1 MGPLAGKKIVEIA
14 GLGPGPVCGMLLADM
29 GAEVTV
35 IDRPATSNP
44 SALALA
50 NAAIMNR
57 GKKSIALDLKMEGG
71 RDVVLRLLENAN
83 GLIEGFR
90 PGVMERLGLGP
101 GDCLEVNPRLVY
113 GRMTGWGQAGPLSQ
127 VAGHDLN
134 YVALSGALWYGGRSD
149 SPPTVPPT
157 LVGDIGGGAMLL
169 AMLLAIGMLAAMM
182 NAQETG
188 KGQVVDAA
196 MIDGS
201 ALSTTLLY
209 ALFQSG
215 NWTLNRQDNFLDGAA
230 YWYDTYECADGK
242 YVSIGSI
249 EPEFHA
255 LLLEKLGLED
265 DPDFAQQYKKDRWP
279 ELKAR
284 FVDIFK
290 TKTRDEWCA
299 LLEGSDV
306 CFAPVLDFAEAP
318 RHPHNRARGVFT
330 KVAGVTQPAP
340 APRFSE
346 TPSEIGS
353 APPESG
359 EHTAEILAAAGYSEQ
374 ELGRLRA
381 MNII

>member
-101 GDCLEVNPRLVY
+101 DDCLEVNPRLVY

-134 YVALSGALWYGGRSD
+134 YVALSGALWYGGRAD

-157 LVGDIGGGAMLL
+157 LVGDMGGG

-265 DPDFAQQYKKDRWP
+265 DPDFAQQYKKDRWS

>member
-50 NAAIMNR
+50 NVAIMNR

-157 LVGDIGGGAMLL
+157 LVGDIGGG

-290 TKTRDEWCA
+290 TKTRDEWRA

>member
-134 YVALSGALWYGGRSD
+134 YVALSGALWYGGRAD

-157 LVGDIGGGAMLL
+157 LVGDMGGG

-196 MIDGS
+196 MVDGS

-265 DPDFAQQYKKDRWP
+265 DPDFAQQYKKDRWS

-299 LLEGSDV
+299 RLEGSDV

>member
-44 SALALA
+44 SALVLA

-134 YVALSGALWYGGRSD
+134 YVALSGALWYGGRAD

-157 LVGDIGGGAMLL
+157 LVGDIGGG

-265 DPDFAQQYKKDRWP
+265 DPDFAQQYKKDRWS

-290 TKTRDEWCA
+290 TKTRDEWSA

>member
-1 MGPLAGKKIVEIA
+1 MGPLAGKKIIEIA

-29 GAEVTV
+29 GAEVIV
-35 IDRPATSNP
+35 IDRRATSNP

-57 GKKSIALDLKMEGG
+57 GKKSIALDLKTEGG
-71 RDVVLRLLENAN
+71 KDVALRLLENAN

-101 GDCLEVNPRLVY
+101 DDCIEANPRLVY

-134 YVALSGALWYGGRSD
+134 YVALSGALWYGGRSN
-149 SPPTVPPT
+149 SPPIVPPT
-157 LVGDIGGGAMLL
+157 LVGDMGGG
-169 AMLLAIGMLAAMM
+169 AMLLAIGMLAAMIS
-182 NAQETG
+182 AQETG

-196 MIDGS
+196 MVDGS

-215 NWTLNRQDNFLDGAA
+215 NWTMNRQDNFLDGAA

-255 LLLEKLGLED
+255 LLLEKLGLEG
-265 DPDFAQQYKKDRWP
+265 DPEFAQQYKKDRWP

-299 LLEGSDV
+299 LMEGSDV

-318 RHPHNRARGVFT
+318 LHPHNLARGVFT
-330 KVAGVTQPAP
+330 KVDGVTQPAP

-359 EHTAEILAAAGYSEQ
+359 QHTAEILAAMGYSEE
-374 ELGRLRA
+374 ELGRLRT
-381 MNII
+381 MSII

>member
-101 GDCLEVNPRLVY
+101 DDCLEVNPRLVY

-134 YVALSGALWYGGRSD
+134 YVALSGALWYGGRAD

-157 LVGDIGGGAMLL
+157 LVGDMGGG

-265 DPDFAQQYKKDRWP
+265 DPHFAQQYKKDRWP

-290 TKTRDEWCA
+290 RKTRDEWCA
-299 LLEGSDV
+299 RLEGSDV

>member
-1 MGPLAGKKIVEIA
+1 
-14 GLGPGPVCGMLLADM
+14 MLLADM

-44 SALALA
+44 SALVLA

-134 YVALSGALWYGGRSD
+134 YVALSGALWYGGRAD

-157 LVGDIGGGAMLL
+157 LVGDMGGG

-182 NAQETG
+182 NAQETGKGQVVDAAMIDGSALSTTLAQETG

>member
-44 SALALA
+44 SALVLA

-134 YVALSGALWYGGRSD
+134 YVALSGALWYGGRAD

-157 LVGDIGGGAMLL
+157 LVGDIGGG

>member
-71 RDVVLRLLENAN
+71 RDVALRLLENAN

-101 GDCLEVNPRLVY
+101 DDCLEANPRLAY
-113 GRMTGWGQAGPLSQ
+113 GRMTGWGQAGPLSR

-149 SPPTVPPT
+149 SPPIVPPT
-157 LVGDIGGGAMLL
+157 LVGDMGGG

-196 MIDGS
+196 MTDGS
-201 ALSTTLLY
+201 ALSTTLLH

-265 DPDFAQQYKKDRWP
+265 DPDFAQQYKKDRWS

>member
-44 SALALA
+44 SALVLA

-134 YVALSGALWYGGRSD
+134 YVALSGALWYGGRAD

-157 LVGDIGGGAMLL
+157 LVGDMGGG

-265 DPDFAQQYKKDRWP
+265 DPDFAQQYKKDRWS

>member
-1 MGPLAGKKIVEIA
+1 MGPLAGKKIIEIA

-35 IDRPATSNP
+35 IDRRAAANP
-44 SALALA
+44 GALALA

-57 GKKSIALDLKMEGG
+57 GKKSIALDLKKPAGSE
-71 RDVVLRLLENAN
+71 VALRLLEDAD
-83 GLIEGFR
+83 GIIEGFR

-101 GDCLEVNPRLVY
+101 SDCLKVNPRLVY
-113 GRMTGWGQAGPLSQ
+113 GRMTGWGQTGPLSQ

-157 LVGDIGGGAMLL
+157 VVGDMGGG
-169 AMLLAIGMLAAMM
+169 AMLLAIGMLAAMI

-188 KGQVVDAA
+188 NGQVVDAA
-196 MIDGS
+196 MTDGS
-201 ALSTTLLY
+201 ALSTTLLH

-215 NWTLNRQDNFLDGAA
+215 NWTPNRQDNFLDGAA

-242 YVSIGSI
+242 YVSIGAI

-255 LLLEKLGLED
+255 LLVQKLGLQD
-265 DPDFAQQYKKDRWP
+265 DPDFSQQYNKHSWKR
-279 ELKAR
+279 LKAR
-284 FVDIFK
+284 FVEIFK
-290 TKTRDEWCA
+290 TKTRDQWCA

-318 RHPHNRARGVFT
+318 LHPHNLARNVFT
-330 KVAGVTQPAP
+330 KVDGVTQPAP

-346 TPSEIGS
+346 TPAEIS
-353 APPESG
+353 SPPPESG
-359 EHTAEILAAAGYSEQ
+359 AHTNHILAAAGYSEE
-374 ELGRLRA
+374 ELEQLRE
-381 MNII
+381 MTII

>member
-134 YVALSGALWYGGRSD
+134 YVALSGALWYGGRAD

-157 LVGDIGGGAMLL
+157 LVGDMGGG

-265 DPDFAQQYKKDRWP
+265 DPHFAQQYKKDRWP

-318 RHPHNRARGVFT
+318 LHPHNRARGVFT

-359 EHTAEILAAAGYSEQ
+359 QHTADILAAAGYSEE
-374 ELGRLRA
+374 ELERLRA
-381 MNII
+381 MSIV

>member
-44 SALALA
+44 SALVLA

-57 GKKSIALDLKMEGG
+57 GKKSIALNLKMEGG

-157 LVGDIGGGAMLL
+157 LVGDIGGG

-265 DPDFAQQYKKDRWP
+265 DPDFAQQYKKDRWS

>member
-1 MGPLAGKKIVEIA
+1 MGPLAGKKIIEIA

-29 GAEVTV
+29 GAEVIV
-35 IDRPATSNP
+35 IDRLATSNP

-57 GKKSIALDLKMEGG
+57 GKKSIALDLKKEAG
-71 RDVVLRLLENAN
+71 RDVALRLLENAN

-101 GDCLEVNPRLVY
+101 DDCLEANPRLVY

-149 SPPTVPPT
+149 SPPIVPPT
-157 LVGDIGGGAMLL
+157 LVGDMGGG

-201 ALSTTLLY
+201 SLSTTLLY

-255 LLLEKLGLED
+255 ILLEKLGLED
-265 DPDFAQQYKKDRWP
+265 DPEFAQQYNKDCWP
-279 ELKAR
+279 ALKAR
-284 FVDIFK
+284 FADIFK

-299 LLEGSDV
+299 LMEGSDV

-318 RHPHNRARGVFT
+318 LHPHNRARGVFT
-330 KVAGVTQPAP
+330 KIDGVTQPAP

-359 EHTAEILAAAGYSEQ
+359 QHTAEILAAAGYSEE
-374 ELGRLRA
+374 ELGRLRT
-381 MNII
+381 MSII

>member
-1 MGPLAGKKIVEIA
+1 MGPLAGKKIIEIA
-14 GLGPGPVCGMLLADM
+14 GLGPGPVCGMLFADM

-35 IDRPATSNP
+35 IDRLATSNP
-44 SALALA
+44 GALALA

-57 GKKSIALDLKMEGG
+57 GKKSIALDLKKEAG
-71 RDVVLRLLENAN
+71 RDVALRLLENAN

-101 GDCLEVNPRLVY
+101 DDCLEANPRLVY

-149 SPPTVPPT
+149 SPPIVPPT
-157 LVGDIGGGAMLL
+157 LVGDMGGG

-201 ALSTTLLY
+201 SLSTTLLY

-255 LLLEKLGLED
+255 ILLEKLGLED
-265 DPDFAQQYKKDRWP
+265 DPEFAQQYNKDCWP
-279 ELKAR
+279 ALKAR

-290 TKTRDEWCA
+290 AKTRDEWCA
-299 LLEGSDV
+299 LMEGSDV

-318 RHPHNRARGVFT
+318 LHPHNRARGVFT
-330 KVAGVTQPAP
+330 KIDGVTQPAP

-359 EHTAEILAAAGYSEQ
+359 QHTAEILAAAGYSEE
-374 ELGRLRA
+374 ELGRLRT
-381 MNII
+381 MSII

>member
-50 NAAIMNR
+50 NVAIMNR

-134 YVALSGALWYGGRSD
+134 YVALSGALWYGGRAD

-157 LVGDIGGGAMLL
+157 LVGDMGGG

-290 TKTRDEWCA
+290 TKTRDEWRA